1 MSQYALN
8 LALPPVFTA
17 DNFFVSGC
25 NKEAWQWIDA
35 WPEWPTARPSHALIL
50 HGPSGSGKSHL
61 GHIWAARAHAITV
74 NAEHLELA
82 QPESGNW
89 LVEDIERIT
98 LARPLLHLFNYVREN
113 GGSMLM
119 TSLLPASELP
129 FTLPDLT
136 SRLLA
141 LPSAHIDQPDDTVL
155 AGAMRKQFTDRQMK
169 VDDEVI
175 DYMVPRM
182 ERSQAKAKELVE
194 RLDHT
199 ALAESKSITIPFVRK
214 TMEGLL

>member
-1 MSQYALN
+1 MSQYALS
-8 LALPPVFTA
+8 LSLPPVFSA
-17 DNFFVSGC
+17 DNFFVSAC
-25 NKEAWQWIDA
+25 NKEAWQWIQA
-35 WPEWPTARPSHALIL
+35 WPDWPHGQGKHALLL

-74 NAEHLELA
+74 NAENIEHA

-89 LVEDIERIT
+89 LVEDIERLT
-98 LARPLLHLFNYVREN
+98 LERPLLHLFNYVMEQ

-119 TSLLPASELP
+119 TSLHPAANLP

-141 LPSAHIDQPDDTVL
+141 LPSAQIEQPDDDVL
-155 AGAMRKQFTDRQMK
+155 AGAIRKQFIDRQMK

-175 DYMVPRM
+175 DYLLPRM
-182 ERSQAKAKELVE
+182 ERSLAKAKELVAL
-194 RLDHT
+194 LDHK
-199 ALAESKSITIPFVRK
+199 ALAQSKSITIPFVRK
-214 TMEGLL
+214 ILETL

>member
-8 LALPPVFTA
+8 LKLPPVFSA

-25 NKEAWQWIDA
+25 NKEAWQWIQA
-35 WPEWPTARPSHALIL
+35 WPQWPKTSGKHALIL

-61 GHIWAARAHAITV
+61 GHIWAAHAHAITV
-74 NAEHLELA
+74 NAENIEHA
-82 QPESGNW
+82 TIESGNW
-89 LVEDIERIT
+89 LIEDIDRIA
-98 LARPLLHLFNYVREN
+98 LERPLLHLFNYVMEQ

-119 TSLLPASELP
+119 TSLLPAANLP

-141 LPSAHIDQPDDTVL
+141 LPSVQIEQPDDDVL
-155 AGAMRKQFTDRQMK
+155 AGAMRKQFADRQMK

-175 DYMVPRM
+175 GYIVPRM
-182 ERSQAKAKELVE
+182 ERSLAKAKELVE
-194 RLDHT
+194 LLDGK
-199 ALAESKSITIPFVRK
+199 ALAQSKSITIPFVRK
-214 TMEGLL
+214 ILESL